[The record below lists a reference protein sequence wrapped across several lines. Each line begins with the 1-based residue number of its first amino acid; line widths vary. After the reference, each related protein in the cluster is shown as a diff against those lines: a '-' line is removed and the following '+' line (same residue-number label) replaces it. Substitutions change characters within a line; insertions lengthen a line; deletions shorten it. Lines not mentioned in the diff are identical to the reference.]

1 MLNNKIALKLSL
13 SFALAL
19 IIFSIIISGVFLVLF
34 KQYTVDLHKTQL
46 QNYAQSLAQSLSSG
60 RRYNGMGYGAHL
72 YFSSEIMGYNV
83 WIVDENMN
91 VITPR
96 NMQHHKMMHA
106 NYTFSEL
113 PPNASE
119 VIREVFEDKTV
130 FSEGFSDVLSQL
142 TLTVGVPI
150 KDANGKVW
158 GAVLL
163 HSPVEGTTDGIYQ
176 GLMIL
181 GISIILALII
191 VLALA
196 ILFSYFFTKPLTKMK
211 SVAMQLAEGNYQA
224 KCNIKQKDEV
234 GELANVMDLLAG
246 RLDEASKESL
256 KLEQM
261 RKDFVSNI
269 SHELRTPVTVIR
281 GSLEALCD
289 KIITDPK
296 QIDEYH
302 LQMLNEAKF
311 LQRLVGDL
319 LDLSRLQNPDFAI
332 EKQDL
337 NLNDVISDVVRS
349 ARQIA
354 KEKNINI
361 NIDLKNPN
369 LKISGDYGRL
379 RQMFLIILDNAIKF
393 SFENNKVDVLAK
405 NDTIIIRD
413 YGIGINEKDLPHIF
427 DRFYKTHGE
436 HNKVGTGL
444 GLAIAKQIAAMFIC
458 LIAMLSVFSTV
469 AYADW
474 TGSFGGAGGSGTVGG
489 GYWLEARVQR
499 VACLMA

>member
-119 VIREVFEDKTV
+119 VIREVFQDKTV

-196 ILFSYFFTKPLTKMK
+196 ILFSYFFTKPLTRMK

-354 KEKNINI
+354 KNKNVSI

-393 SFENNKVDVLAK
+393 SSENNKVDVLVQD
-405 NDTIIIRD
+405 DTIVIRD

-444 GLAIAKQIAAMFIC
+444 GLAIAKQIAERHNID
-458 LIAMLSVFSTV
+458 LIARNNP
-469 AYADW
+469 D
-474 TGSFGGAGGSGTVGG
+474 GGAKFIFKIP
-489 GYWLEARVQR
+489 LK
-499 VACLMA
+499 

>member
-46 QNYAQSLAQSLSSG
+46 QNYAQSLAQSLSTG

-96 NMQHHKMMHA
+96 NMQHHKMMHT

-119 VIREVFEDKTV
+119 VIREVFQDKIV

-224 KCNIKQKDEV
+224 NCNIKQKDEV

-319 LDLSRLQNPDFAI
+319 LDLSRLQNPDFEI
-332 EKQDL
+332 EKQEL
-337 NLNDVISDVVRS
+337 NLNYVISDVVRS

-354 KEKNINI
+354 KNKNINI

-444 GLAIAKQIAAMFIC
+444 GLAIAKQIAERHNIE
-458 LIAMLSVFSTV
+458 LIAQNNF
-469 AYADW
+469 Y
-474 TGSFGGAGGSGTVGG
+474 GGAKFIFKIP
-489 GYWLEARVQR
+489 LK
-499 VACLMA
+499 

>member
-60 RRYNGMGYGAHL
+60 KRYNGMGYGAHL

-83 WIVDENMN
+83 WFVDENMN

-119 VIREVFEDKTV
+119 VIREVFQDKTV

-289 KIITDPK
+289 KIITDPN

-332 EKQDL
+332 EKQEL

-354 KEKNINI
+354 KNKNINI
-361 NIDLKNPN
+361 NIDLENPN

-393 SFENNKVDVLAK
+393 SFENNKVDVLVK

-444 GLAIAKQIAAMFIC
+444 GLAIAKQIAERHNIE
-458 LIAMLSVFSTV
+458 LIAQNNF
-469 AYADW
+469 D
-474 TGSFGGAGGSGTVGG
+474 GGAKFIFKIP
-489 GYWLEARVQR
+489 LK
-499 VACLMA
+499 

>member
-46 QNYAQSLAQSLSSG
+46 QNYAQSLAQSLSTG

-119 VIREVFEDKTV
+119 VIREVFQDKTV

-211 SVAMQLAEGNYQA
+211 SVAIQLAEGNYQA

-332 EKQDL
+332 EKQEL

-349 ARQIA
+349 AKQIA
-354 KEKNINI
+354 KNKNVSI

-369 LKISGDYGRL
+369 LKIFGDYGRL

-444 GLAIAKQIAAMFIC
+444 GLAIAKQIAERHNIE
-458 LIAMLSVFSTV
+458 LIAQNNF
-469 AYADW
+469 Y
-474 TGSFGGAGGSGTVGG
+474 GGAKFIFKIP
-489 GYWLEARVQR
+489 LK
-499 VACLMA
+499 

>member
-72 YFSSEIMGYNV
+72 YFSSEIMGYNF

-119 VIREVFEDKTV
+119 VIREVFQDKTV

-332 EKQDL
+332 EKQEL

-354 KEKNINI
+354 KNKNINI
-361 NIDLKNPN
+361 NIDLENPN

-393 SFENNKVDVLAK
+393 SFENNKVDVLVK

-444 GLAIAKQIAAMFIC
+444 GLAIAKQIAERHNIE
-458 LIAMLSVFSTV
+458 LIAQNNF
-469 AYADW
+469 D
-474 TGSFGGAGGSGTVGG
+474 GGAKFIFKIP
-489 GYWLEARVQR
+489 LK
-499 VACLMA
+499 

>member
-119 VIREVFEDKTV
+119 VIREVFQDKTV

-332 EKQDL
+332 EKQEL

-354 KEKNINI
+354 KNKNINI
-361 NIDLKNPN
+361 NIDLENPN

-393 SFENNKVDVLAK
+393 SFENNKVDVLVK

-444 GLAIAKQIAAMFIC
+444 GLAIAKQIAERHNIE
-458 LIAMLSVFSTV
+458 LIAQNNF
-469 AYADW
+469 Y
-474 TGSFGGAGGSGTVGG
+474 GGAKFIFKIP
-489 GYWLEARVQR
+489 LK
-499 VACLMA
+499 

>member
-119 VIREVFEDKTV
+119 VIREVFQDKTV

-332 EKQDL
+332 EKQEL

-354 KEKNINI
+354 KNKNVSI

-393 SFENNKVDVLAK
+393 SFENNKVDVLVK

-444 GLAIAKQIAAMFIC
+444 GLAIAKQIAERHNIE
-458 LIAMLSVFSTV
+458 LIAQNNF
-469 AYADW
+469 D
-474 TGSFGGAGGSGTVGG
+474 GGAKFIFKIP
-489 GYWLEARVQR
+489 LK
-499 VACLMA
+499 

>member
-119 VIREVFEDKTV
+119 VIREVFQDKTV

-163 HSPVEGTTDGIYQ
+163 HSPVEGSTDGIYQ

-332 EKQDL
+332 EKQKL

-354 KEKNINI
+354 KNKNINI
-361 NIDLKNPN
+361 NIDLENPN

-393 SFENNKVDVLAK
+393 SFENNKVDVLVK

-444 GLAIAKQIAAMFIC
+444 GLAIAKQIAERHNIE
-458 LIAMLSVFSTV
+458 LIAQNNF
-469 AYADW
+469 D
-474 TGSFGGAGGSGTVGG
+474 GGAKFIFKIP
-489 GYWLEARVQR
+489 LK
-499 VACLMA
+499 

>member
-60 RRYNGMGYGAHL
+60 KRYNGMGYGAHL

-119 VIREVFEDKTV
+119 VIREVFQDKTV

-289 KIITDPK
+289 KIITDPN

-332 EKQDL
+332 EKQEL

-354 KEKNINI
+354 KNKNINI
-361 NIDLKNPN
+361 NIDLENPN

-393 SFENNKVDVLAK
+393 SFENNKVDVLVK

-444 GLAIAKQIAAMFIC
+444 GLAIAKQIAERHNIE
-458 LIAMLSVFSTV
+458 LIAQNNF
-469 AYADW
+469 D
-474 TGSFGGAGGSGTVGG
+474 GGAKFIFKIP
-489 GYWLEARVQR
+489 LK
-499 VACLMA
+499 

>member
-119 VIREVFEDKTV
+119 VIREVFQDKTV

-234 GELANVMDLLAG
+234 RELANVMDLLAG

-332 EKQDL
+332 EKQEL

-354 KEKNINI
+354 KNKNINI
-361 NIDLKNPN
+361 NIDLENPN

-393 SFENNKVDVLAK
+393 SFENNKVDVLVK

-444 GLAIAKQIAAMFIC
+444 GLAIAKQIAERHNIE
-458 LIAMLSVFSTV
+458 LIAQNNF
-469 AYADW
+469 D
-474 TGSFGGAGGSGTVGG
+474 GGAKFIFKIP
-489 GYWLEARVQR
+489 LK
-499 VACLMA
+499 

>member
-96 NMQHHKMMHA
+96 NMQHHKMMHV

-119 VIREVFEDKTV
+119 VIREVFQDKTV

-150 KDANGKVW
+150 KDENGKVW

-224 KCNIKQKDEV
+224 KCNIKQKNEV

-332 EKQDL
+332 EKQEL

-354 KEKNINI
+354 KNKNINI

-393 SFENNKVDVLAK
+393 SFANNKVDVLAK

-444 GLAIAKQIAAMFIC
+444 GLAIAKQIAERHNIE
-458 LIAMLSVFSTV
+458 LIAQNNF
-469 AYADW
+469 D
-474 TGSFGGAGGSGTVGG
+474 GGAKFIFKIP
-489 GYWLEARVQR
+489 LK
-499 VACLMA
+499 

>member
-60 RRYNGMGYGAHL
+60 KRYNGMGYGAHL

-119 VIREVFEDKTV
+119 VIREVFQDKTV

-289 KIITDPK
+289 KIITDPN

-332 EKQDL
+332 EKQEL

-354 KEKNINI
+354 KNKNINI
-361 NIDLKNPN
+361 NIDLENPN

-393 SFENNKVDVLAK
+393 SFENNKVDVLVK

-413 YGIGINEKDLPHIF
+413 YGLGINEKDLPHIF

-444 GLAIAKQIAAMFIC
+444 GLAIAKQIAERHNIE
-458 LIAMLSVFSTV
+458 LIAQNNF
-469 AYADW
+469 D
-474 TGSFGGAGGSGTVGG
+474 GGAKFIFKIP
-489 GYWLEARVQR
+489 LK
-499 VACLMA
+499 

>member
-119 VIREVFEDKTV
+119 VIREVFQDKTV

-150 KDANGKVW
+150 KDTNGKVW

-332 EKQDL
+332 EKQEL

-354 KEKNINI
+354 KNKNVSI

-369 LKISGDYGRL
+369 LKIFGDYGRL

-393 SFENNKVDVLAK
+393 SFENNKVDVLVK

-444 GLAIAKQIAAMFIC
+444 GLAIAKQIAERHNIE
-458 LIAMLSVFSTV
+458 LIAQNNF
-469 AYADW
+469 D
-474 TGSFGGAGGSGTVGG
+474 GGAKFIFKIP
-489 GYWLEARVQR
+489 LK
-499 VACLMA
+499 

>member
-1 MLNNKIALKLSL
+1 MLLDIGL
-13 SFALAL
+13 
-19 IIFSIIISGVFLVLF
+19 FSSPSNLTVSPNDNVFLVLF

-119 VIREVFEDKTV
+119 VIREVFQDKTV

-234 GELANVMDLLAG
+234 GELANIMDLLAG

-302 LQMLNEAKF
+302 LPSQC
-311 LQRLVGDL
+311 DL
-319 LDLSRLQNPDFAI
+319 LTSGNYSCYLMVSSI
-332 EKQDL
+332 KK
-337 NLNDVISDVVRS
+337 S
-349 ARQIA
+349 IA
-354 KEKNINI
+354 WH
-361 NIDLKNPN
+361 PAC
-369 LKISGDYGRL
+369 SYGY
-379 RQMFLIILDNAIKF
+379 FTYNGF
-393 SFENNKVDVLAK
+393 
-405 NDTIIIRD
+405 DTIIVCSQNHS
-413 YGIGINEKDLPHIF
+413 YGLFSKTGKKHKLHFYIPKPETLMSQDDSHTQICFYYNHSKD
-427 DRFYKTHGE
+427 E
-436 HNKVGTGL
+436 
-444 GLAIAKQIAAMFIC
+444 FIC
-458 LIAMLSVFSTV
+458 
-469 AYADW
+469 DW
-474 TGSFGGAGGSGTVGG
+474 GSIYIGSSKN
-489 GYWLEARVQR
+489 
-499 VACLMA
+499 

>member
-72 YFSSEIMGYNV
+72 YFSSEIMGYNA

-119 VIREVFEDKTV
+119 VIREVFQDKTV

-191 VLALA
+191 VLASA

-332 EKQDL
+332 EKQEL

-354 KEKNINI
+354 KNKNINI

-393 SFENNKVDVLAK
+393 SFENNKVDVLVK

-444 GLAIAKQIAAMFIC
+444 GLAIAKQIAERHNIE
-458 LIAMLSVFSTV
+458 LIAQNNL
-469 AYADW
+469 D
-474 TGSFGGAGGSGTVGG
+474 GGAKFIFKIP
-489 GYWLEARVQR
+489 LK
-499 VACLMA
+499 

>member
-60 RRYNGMGYGAHL
+60 KRYNGMGYGAHL

-113 PPNASE
+113 PSNASE
-119 VIREVFEDKTV
+119 VIREVFQDKTV

-289 KIITDPK
+289 KIITDPN

-332 EKQDL
+332 EKQEL

-354 KEKNINI
+354 KNKNINI
-361 NIDLKNPN
+361 NIDLENPN

-393 SFENNKVDVLAK
+393 SFENNKVDVLVK

-444 GLAIAKQIAAMFIC
+444 GLAIAKQIAERHNIE
-458 LIAMLSVFSTV
+458 LIAQNNF
-469 AYADW
+469 D
-474 TGSFGGAGGSGTVGG
+474 GGAKFIFKIP
-489 GYWLEARVQR
+489 LK
-499 VACLMA
+499 

>member
-13 SFALAL
+13 SFALTL

-46 QNYAQSLAQSLSSG
+46 QNYAQSLAQSLSTG

-96 NMQHHKMMHA
+96 NMQHHKMMHT

-119 VIREVFEDKTV
+119 VIREVFQDKTV

-332 EKQDL
+332 EKQEL

-354 KEKNINI
+354 KNKNINI

-393 SFENNKVDVLAK
+393 SFENNKVDVLTK
-405 NDTIIIRD
+405 NDTIIICD

-444 GLAIAKQIAAMFIC
+444 GLAIAKQIAERHNIE
-458 LIAMLSVFSTV
+458 LIAQNNF
-469 AYADW
+469 Y
-474 TGSFGGAGGSGTVGG
+474 GGAKFIFKIP
-489 GYWLEARVQR
+489 LK
-499 VACLMA
+499 

>member
-46 QNYAQSLAQSLSSG
+46 QNYAQSLAQSLSTG

-119 VIREVFEDKTV
+119 VIREVFQDKTV

-296 QIDEYH
+296 QIDKYH

-332 EKQDL
+332 EKQEL

-349 ARQIA
+349 AKQIA
-354 KEKNINI
+354 KNKNVSI

-369 LKISGDYGRL
+369 LKIFGDYGRL

-444 GLAIAKQIAAMFIC
+444 GLAIAKQIAERHNIE
-458 LIAMLSVFSTV
+458 LIAQNNF
-469 AYADW
+469 D
-474 TGSFGGAGGSGTVGG
+474 GGAKFIFKIP
-489 GYWLEARVQR
+489 LK
-499 VACLMA
+499 

>member
-60 RRYNGMGYGAHL
+60 KRYNGMGYGAHL

-119 VIREVFEDKTV
+119 VIREVFQDKTV

-289 KIITDPK
+289 KIITDPN

-332 EKQDL
+332 EKQEL

-349 ARQIA
+349 AREIA
-354 KEKNINI
+354 KNKNINI
-361 NIDLKNPN
+361 NIDLENPN

-393 SFENNKVDVLAK
+393 SFENNKVDVLVK

-444 GLAIAKQIAAMFIC
+444 GLAIAKQIAERHNIE
-458 LIAMLSVFSTV
+458 LIAQNNF
-469 AYADW
+469 D
-474 TGSFGGAGGSGTVGG
+474 GGAKFIFKIP
-489 GYWLEARVQR
+489 LK
-499 VACLMA
+499 

>member
-91 VITPR
+91 VITLR
-96 NMQHHKMMHA
+96 NMQHHKMMHT

-119 VIREVFEDKTV
+119 VIREVFQDKTV

-332 EKQDL
+332 EKQEL

-354 KEKNINI
+354 KNKNVSI

-369 LKISGDYGRL
+369 LKIFGDYGRL

-444 GLAIAKQIAAMFIC
+444 GLAIAKQIAERHNIE
-458 LIAMLSVFSTV
+458 LIAQNNF
-469 AYADW
+469 D
-474 TGSFGGAGGSGTVGG
+474 GGAKFIFKIP
-489 GYWLEARVQR
+489 LK
-499 VACLMA
+499 

>member
-72 YFSSEIMGYNV
+72 YFSSEIMDYNV

-119 VIREVFEDKTV
+119 VIREVFQDKTV

-332 EKQDL
+332 EKQEL

-354 KEKNINI
+354 KNKNVSI

-444 GLAIAKQIAAMFIC
+444 GLAIAKQIAERHNIE
-458 LIAMLSVFSTV
+458 LIAQNNF
-469 AYADW
+469 D
-474 TGSFGGAGGSGTVGG
+474 GGAKFIFKIP
-489 GYWLEARVQR
+489 LK
-499 VACLMA
+499 

>member
-119 VIREVFEDKTV
+119 VIREVFQDKTV

-332 EKQDL
+332 EKQEL

-354 KEKNINI
+354 KNKNVSI

-369 LKISGDYGRL
+369 LKIFGDYGRL

-427 DRFYKTHGE
+427 DRFYKTHSE

-444 GLAIAKQIAAMFIC
+444 GLAIAKQIAERHNIE
-458 LIAMLSVFSTV
+458 LIAQNNF
-469 AYADW
+469 D
-474 TGSFGGAGGSGTVGG
+474 GGAKFIFKIP
-489 GYWLEARVQR
+489 LK
-499 VACLMA
+499 

>member
-91 VITPR
+91 VITLR
-96 NMQHHKMMHA
+96 NMQHHKMMHT

-119 VIREVFEDKTV
+119 VIREVFQDKTV

-332 EKQDL
+332 EKQEL

-354 KEKNINI
+354 KNKNINI

-413 YGIGINEKDLPHIF
+413 YGIGINEKDLLHIF

-444 GLAIAKQIAAMFIC
+444 GLAIAKQIAERHNIE
-458 LIAMLSVFSTV
+458 LIAQNNF
-469 AYADW
+469 D
-474 TGSFGGAGGSGTVGG
+474 GGAKFIFKIP
-489 GYWLEARVQR
+489 LK
-499 VACLMA
+499 

>member
-72 YFSSEIMGYNV
+72 YFSSEIMGYNA

-119 VIREVFEDKTV
+119 VIREVFQDKTV

-191 VLALA
+191 VLASA

-332 EKQDL
+332 EKQEL

-354 KEKNINI
+354 KNKNINI

-393 SFENNKVDVLAK
+393 SFENNKVDVLVK

-444 GLAIAKQIAAMFIC
+444 GLAIAKQIAERHNIE
-458 LIAMLSVFSTV
+458 LIAQNNF
-469 AYADW
+469 D
-474 TGSFGGAGGSGTVGG
+474 GGAKFIFKIP
-489 GYWLEARVQR
+489 LK
-499 VACLMA
+499 

>member
-96 NMQHHKMMHA
+96 NMQHHKMMHV

-119 VIREVFEDKTV
+119 VIREVFQDKTV

-289 KIITDPK
+289 KIITDPN

-332 EKQDL
+332 EKQEL

-354 KEKNINI
+354 KNKNINI
-361 NIDLKNPN
+361 NIDLENPN

-393 SFENNKVDVLAK
+393 SFENNKVDVLVK

-444 GLAIAKQIAAMFIC
+444 GLAIAKQIAERHNIE
-458 LIAMLSVFSTV
+458 LIAQNNF
-469 AYADW
+469 D
-474 TGSFGGAGGSGTVGG
+474 GGAKFIFKIP
-489 GYWLEARVQR
+489 LK
-499 VACLMA
+499 

>member
-96 NMQHHKMMHA
+96 NMQHHKMMHV

-119 VIREVFEDKTV
+119 VIREVFQDKTV

-332 EKQDL
+332 EKQEL

-354 KEKNINI
+354 KNKNVSI

-427 DRFYKTHGE
+427 DRFYKTHSE

-444 GLAIAKQIAAMFIC
+444 GLAIAKQIAERHNIE
-458 LIAMLSVFSTV
+458 LIAQNNF
-469 AYADW
+469 D
-474 TGSFGGAGGSGTVGG
+474 GGAKFIFKIP
-489 GYWLEARVQR
+489 LK
-499 VACLMA
+499 

>member
-119 VIREVFEDKTV
+119 VIREVFQDKTV

-289 KIITDPK
+289 KIITDPN

-332 EKQDL
+332 EKQEL
-337 NLNDVISDVVRS
+337 NLNDIISDVVRS

-354 KEKNINI
+354 KNKNINI
-361 NIDLKNPN
+361 NIDLENPN

-393 SFENNKVDVLAK
+393 SFENNKVDVLVK

-444 GLAIAKQIAAMFIC
+444 GLAIAKQIAERHNIE
-458 LIAMLSVFSTV
+458 LIAQNNF
-469 AYADW
+469 D
-474 TGSFGGAGGSGTVGG
+474 GGAKFIFKIP
-489 GYWLEARVQR
+489 LK
-499 VACLMA
+499 

>member
-1 MLNNKIALKLSL
+1 MMLNNKIALKLSL

-46 QNYAQSLAQSLSSG
+46 QNYAQSLAQSLSTG

-119 VIREVFEDKTV
+119 VIREVFQDKTV

-332 EKQDL
+332 EKQEL

-354 KEKNINI
+354 KNKNVSI

-393 SFENNKVDVLAK
+393 SFENNKVDVLVK

-444 GLAIAKQIAAMFIC
+444 GLAIAKQIAERHNIE
-458 LIAMLSVFSTV
+458 LIAQNNF
-469 AYADW
+469 D
-474 TGSFGGAGGSGTVGG
+474 GGAKFIFKIP
-489 GYWLEARVQR
+489 LK
-499 VACLMA
+499 

>member
-119 VIREVFEDKTV
+119 VIREVFQDKTV

-332 EKQDL
+332 EKQKL

-354 KEKNINI
+354 KNKNINI

-393 SFENNKVDVLAK
+393 SFENNKVDVLVK

-444 GLAIAKQIAAMFIC
+444 GLAIAKQIAERHNIE
-458 LIAMLSVFSTV
+458 LIAQNNF
-469 AYADW
+469 D
-474 TGSFGGAGGSGTVGG
+474 GGAKFIFKIP
-489 GYWLEARVQR
+489 LK
-499 VACLMA
+499 

>member
-119 VIREVFEDKTV
+119 VIREVFQDKTV

-176 GLMIL
+176 GR
-181 GISIILALII
+181 IILALII

-296 QIDEYH
+296 QSDEYH

-332 EKQDL
+332 EKQEL
-337 NLNDVISDVVRS
+337 NLNDVIYDVVRS

-354 KEKNINI
+354 KNKNINI
-361 NIDLKNPN
+361 NIDLENPN

-393 SFENNKVDVLAK
+393 SFENNKVDVLVK

-444 GLAIAKQIAAMFIC
+444 GLAIAKQIAERHNIE
-458 LIAMLSVFSTV
+458 LIAKNNF
-469 AYADW
+469 D
-474 TGSFGGAGGSGTVGG
+474 GGAKFIFKIP
-489 GYWLEARVQR
+489 LK
-499 VACLMA
+499 

>member
-113 PPNASE
+113 PSNASE
-119 VIREVFEDKTV
+119 VIREVFQDKTV

-332 EKQDL
+332 EKQEL

-354 KEKNINI
+354 KNKNVSI

-444 GLAIAKQIAAMFIC
+444 GLAIAKQIAERHNIE
-458 LIAMLSVFSTV
+458 LIAQNNF
-469 AYADW
+469 D
-474 TGSFGGAGGSGTVGG
+474 GGAKFIFKIP
-489 GYWLEARVQR
+489 LK
-499 VACLMA
+499 

>member
-119 VIREVFEDKTV
+119 VIREVFQDKTV

-302 LQMLNEAKF
+302 LQMLSEAKF

-332 EKQDL
+332 EKQEL

-354 KEKNINI
+354 KNKNINI

-444 GLAIAKQIAAMFIC
+444 GLAIAKQIAERHNIE
-458 LIAMLSVFSTV
+458 LIAQNNF
-469 AYADW
+469 D
-474 TGSFGGAGGSGTVGG
+474 GGAKFIFKIP
-489 GYWLEARVQR
+489 LK
-499 VACLMA
+499 